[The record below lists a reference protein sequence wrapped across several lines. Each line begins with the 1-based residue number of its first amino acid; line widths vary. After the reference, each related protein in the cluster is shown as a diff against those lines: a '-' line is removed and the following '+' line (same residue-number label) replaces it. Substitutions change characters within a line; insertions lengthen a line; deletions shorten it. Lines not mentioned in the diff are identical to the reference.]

1 MATAKRKR
9 QPSVTEAR
17 VAALELAAEARYN
30 KAMEAIPL
38 LPISCPSTAHLRGAA
53 MKDEQWLK
61 ALKQI
66 PSRKNQVEPWLNNLR
81 EKAEARLLRTQ
92 CIKIEMEAKKVGH
105 TLVAAHL
112 NGAIATEQ
120 LWLRT
125 LAWVFGEEELC
136 RC

>member
-1 MATAKRKR
+1 
-9 QPSVTEAR
+9 
-17 VAALELAAEARYN
+17 
-30 KAMEAIPL
+30 
-38 LPISCPSTAHLRGAA
+38 

-61 ALKQI
+61 ALKQM
-66 PSRKNQVEPWLNNLR
+66 PRRPDKVEPWLNNLR

-92 CIKIEMEAKKVGH
+92 HIKIEMEEKKIGH